1 LPQTLIVSEFNREL
15 FDHIPHHVWFTSDAN
30 GNEFFFNSQWQ
41 EFTGLHKPSM
51 TKSEVLKL
59 VHPDDHALLWQAW
72 RVAKSQATKLEIT
85 LRLQHKTAQW
95 RWVRVMAKPI
105 FRHEQVQ
112 TWIGTNTDVHEF
124 QVLQEKA
131 HKMQEKQM
139 VLQKI
144 SLYASDVGSFEAVCE
159 YFFNQSKAV
168 FDYAAVKI
176 SQLVGPTLLRVITTH
191 GFTSDRC
198 AVGDIWEIKS
208 GSPSGLMIQTQKPV
222 FLGVEQLE
230 RTDQIYMEQNAF
242 QSLLLLPVVTQ
253 HGVFAEIRFGF
264 REKLELVASDV
275 PLFLTM
281 TEILAR
287 AIERI
292 QLIQDLKNL
301 NANLEEQVINRTNQL
316 NEHLKELE
324 QFVFSASHDFR
335 APLSVL
341 LAASRRIREQAAVN
355 TPLQRVADS
364 VQNSASRMNEM
375 LNTMLD
381 LARGQQHQ
389 KVGQLEIA
397 TMLTEVLHN
406 LEPLSAQ
413 KAVQIHQDL
422 PQAYLC
428 CMESDFYQIL
438 QNLLQNAI
446 KFSDDSD
453 GQPWI
458 QVTSQAH
465 PAGTWLEVVNNT
477 RPMKPEVFA
486 RLFDL
491 FYTSDPQG
499 GMGVG
504 LNIVKHMVERNG
516 GRIWLE
522 ADAEFRVLMFFPDYQ
537 GTTEAHALVPRT
549 SP

>member
-1 LPQTLIVSEFNREL
+1 LPHTLIASEFNREM
-15 FDHIPHHVWFTSDAN
+15 FDHIPHHVWFTADAH
-30 GNEFFFNSQWQ
+30 GSEVFFNSEWQ
-41 EFTGLHKPSM
+41 EFTGLHKASM
-51 TKSEVLKL
+51 LKTEILNL
-59 VHPDDHALLWQAW
+59 VHPNDQALLCQTW
-72 RVAKSQATKLEIT
+72 REAKKQSADLAIT
-85 LRLQHKTAQW
+85 LRLMHKTAQW
-95 RWVRVMAKPI
+95 RWVRVMAKPV
-105 FRHEQVQ
+105 FRHGQVQ

-124 QVLQEKA
+124 EVLQEKA

-144 SLYASDVGSFEAVCE
+144 SLYASDVDSFEAVCE
-159 YFFNQSKAV
+159 YFLNQSKVV
-168 FDYAAVKI
+168 FDYVAIKI

-208 GSPSGLMIQTQKPV
+208 ASPSGLMIQTQKPV
-222 FLGVEQLE
+222 FLGIEQLDQS
-230 RTDQIYMEQNAF
+230 DQIYMEQNSL
-242 QSLLLLPVVTQ
+242 QSLLLLPIITQ

-264 REKLELVASDV
+264 QEKLESVTSDI

-316 NEHLKELE
+316 NDHLKELE

-381 LARGQQHQ
+381 LARGQQQQ
-389 KVGQLEIA
+389 KVGQLQIA
-397 TMLTEVLHN
+397 AMLGEVLHN
-406 LEPLSAQ
+406 LEPLIAE
-413 KAVQIHQDL
+413 KAACIYHDL
-422 PQAYLC
+422 PQAHLC
-428 CMESDFYQIL
+428 CLESDFYQIL

-446 KFSDDSD
+446 KFSDDSA
-453 GQPWI
+453 GQPWVH
-458 QVTSQAH
+458 VTSQAH
-465 PAGTWLEVVNNT
+465 PMGTWLEVVNNT
-477 RPMKPEVFA
+477 RPIKSEVFA

-522 ADAEFRVLMFFPDYQ
+522 SDDEFRVLMFFPNYH
-537 GTTEAHALVPRT
+537 GTNTT
-549 SP
+549 FQ